1 MEIWNKHTP
10 QQVLKS
16 MEMEIAKAQNEIR
29 CAKKDVEKASNRL
42 AFCLSAVHNLKD
54 RLDKDEQEKDM
65 KLSELAKTPQLQ
77 KLTINN
83 EKLVE
88 KYGDELEFFIYDRQ
102 PLDIFTK
109 LADVSQDNVGEYIN
123 ILKDIIL
130 NEEGNPIMVD
140 GATLPI
146 DVMTEALKLIGENLG
161 K

>member
-1 MEIWNKHTP
+1 
-10 QQVLKS
+10 
-16 MEMEIAKAQNEIR
+16 
-29 CAKKDVEKASNRL
+29 
-42 AFCLSAVHNLKD
+42 
-54 RLDKDEQEKDM
+54 M